1 MFAKGSIGAS
11 GKTVS
16 VDRSGMP
23 PSERSRA
30 LKAWIGKKVLFM
42 PHPRRDLGD
51 GCPGFTNVP
60 NGGHVSDVCD
70 GKIGT
75 IVSVGPEE
83 YPNVVVDVEG
93 KHFQRSAEAGADE
106 SPRIE
111 GLLPIEEIDSLRK
124 RLINKPLLAVGGPLY
139 TYDPDTQSYG
149 SVVIAERQQVT
160 VVDVVSSWAANTTS
174 PFRVIVQTAGGAEGF
189 YDLDKDNLGA
199 FFKTSEVAKG
209 WRVSSGSGG
218 ITAQKR
224 LTDVRG
230 MSDAPIMQLQCTASG
245 GIEGILLVDGRTP
258 VFAAQH
264 RFSANERWSA
274 EKWTPKDILG
284 NLAFTLPERFVKSLA
299 APQAVFFSFMG
310 VSENPTA
317 ALDLTGSSR
326 VLRQFR
332 SFRQCRW

>member
-1 MFAKGSIGAS
+1 MKALTLVAVSSSLLFSGQPLPAQEKNPYVRKGSIGVS

-16 VDRSGMP
+16 IDRSGMP

-83 YPNVVVDVEG
+83 YPNVVVDVGG
-93 KHFQRSAEAGADE
+93 KRFQRNAEAGTDKR
-106 SPRIE
+106 PRIE

-149 SVVIAERQQVT
+149 SVVIAERQRVT

-189 YDLDKDNLGA
+189 YDLSKGTLGA
-199 FFKTSEVAKG
+199 FFKTSEAAKKERARG
-209 WRVSSGSGG
+209 PSSDIAPQGELQLLASDGETTEVSTEIVGRIRNNTNRTYGYVQVTFQVYDNLGNQVGSAMANVNGLEPGG
-218 ITAQKR
+218 IWKFKA
-224 LTDVRG
+224 LCLCRG
-230 MSDAPIMQLQCTASG
+230 SNFKL
-245 GIEGILLVDGRTP
+245 
-258 VFAAQH
+258 
-264 RFSANERWSA
+264 NE
-274 EKWTPKDILG
+274 I
-284 NLAFTLPERFVKSLA
+284 
-299 APQAVFFSFMG
+299 
-310 VSENPTA
+310 
-317 ALDLTGSSR
+317 TG
-326 VLRQFR
+326 L
-332 SFRQCRW
+332 